1 MDRNIIYLL
10 LLMTMGFTET
20 LPAQTSLAALESE
33 MVFVQGGTMTMD
45 HGGVSKNVLLHD
57 FYCSKYEVTQRLWQE
72 VMGDN
77 PSGFGGKPDH
87 PVEYV
92 DWYSSVIF
100 CNELSR
106 IKGRTPRYY
115 KDIKCTIPITKADDY
130 AGSGVGKPFTSFE
143 KEDANGYRLPL
154 ETEWQYAA
162 SGGTLSQGYTYSG
175 SNNID
180 EVAWYSGNNTPYGT
194 KAVGKLKPNELGLYD
209 MSGNVYEWTFCVFG
223 GQYNYQDCGDLLPGN
238 GVYRVYRG
246 GYWYFVAS
254 ICTVSIRYLNYPD
267 YRYNILGFRLVSQ

>member
-1 MDRNIIYLL
+1 
-10 LLMTMGFTET
+10 MGFTET

-33 MVFVQGGTMTMD
+33 MVFVQGGTMTMN

-106 IKGRTPRYY
+106 LKGRTPRYY

-223 GQYNYQDCGDLLPGN
+223 GQYYYQDCGDLLPGN
-238 GVYRVYRG
+238 GVYRVLRSG
-246 GYWYFVAS
+246 FWNDDATS
-254 ICTVSIRYLNYPD
+254 CTVSIRYT
-267 YRYNILGFRLVSQ
+267 YNPVNRGNGLGFRLVSQ